1 MCNDMHEAVDSGV
14 GTEKIRS
21 SRSTSSGTRKVGV
34 DGAIRLDASRPAC
47 TVIGRLSGR
56 GWYRVSGADM
66 PRYKNTA
73 NGSDA
78 VRKRHLLL

>member
-1 MCNDMHEAVDSGV
+1 MHEAVDSGV
-14 GTEKIRS
+14 GTERIRS
-21 SRSTSSGTRKVGV
+21 SRSMSSGTRKVGV

-47 TVIGRLSGR
+47 AAIGCLSDR
-56 GWYRVSGADM
+56 GWCRVSGADM

-78 VRKRHLLL
+78 VRKKHLQL